1 MNLLN
6 YKEIIPGKYIIPS
19 DLLKEYTDFMSE
31 KMPVKKTGRPR
42 SDSEKLIAGIYYLLK
57 TGCQWD
63 ALPLCFGPA
72 KTVYHRFRELVAA
85 NAFQKIWKMVLSKY
99 DQTHGLMLNHQSFDS
114 CHKKAPLGGEK
125 TGKSP
130 VDRRKIGTKINLAT
144 EGNGLPI
151 AVTIERGNNH
161 DTQLFKALIEDLP
174 NQIHQSKNH
183 FLHTDK
189 GYASAKNRL
198 LAVSYN
204 YTPFMPE
211 KKKRNGSPPVNQK
224 DKNRW
229 VVERTFSWITRFR
242 RLSIR
247 YEKLKTTFLCLTQ
260 FAFQI
265 IIFNKI

>member
-1 MNLLN
+1 MS
-6 YKEIIPGKYIIPS
+6 YKFLVS
-19 DLLKEYTDFMSE
+19 KE
-31 KMPVKKTGRPR
+31 V
-42 SDSEKLIAGIYYLLK
+42 YYLLK

-72 KTVYHRFRELVAA
+72 KTVYHRFRELLNA
-85 NAFQKIWKMVLSKY
+85 NAFQKIWKLALTKY
-99 DQTHGLMLNHQSFDS
+99 DEIHGLMLEHQSFDS

-125 TGKSP
+125 TGRSP

-144 EGNGLPI
+144 DGNGLPI
-151 AVTIERGNNH
+151 GLTIERGNNH
-161 DTQLFKALIEDLP
+161 DTQLFEGLIKDLS
-174 NQIHQSKNH
+174 NQIGQSKNH

-189 GYASAKNRL
+189 GYVSARNRL
-198 LAVSYN
+198 LAISHN
-204 YTPFMPE
+204 YTPVMPQ
-211 KKKRNGSPPVNQK
+211 KKKRNCPRSDHEK

-247 YEKLKTTFLCLTQ
+247 YEKLKATFLSLAQ

-265 IIFNKI
+265 IILKKI